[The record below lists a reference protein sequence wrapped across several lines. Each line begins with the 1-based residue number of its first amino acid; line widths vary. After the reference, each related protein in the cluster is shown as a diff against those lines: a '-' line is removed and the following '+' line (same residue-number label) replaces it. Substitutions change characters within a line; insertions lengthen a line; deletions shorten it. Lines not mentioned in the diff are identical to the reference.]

1 MKKYKSNY
9 MFSYIFQYYNCLLG
23 MFPGLLIF
31 LISENEISDLH
42 IFHMIS
48 KYEVSDLEILHM
60 YISSLLL
67 TIVVGNTIHFL
78 ICLFTKHKVYIDEE
92 FITVK
97 EGEILTESIKIED
110 ITLVLFDPG
119 MILKN
124 GIVPCSL
131 TLFTDDFDKNLN
143 VNHPSFFMI
152 LEIKK
157 RCKQA
162 DFKFNDY
169 QWYIVWCSIC
179 TVFSAVL
186 CFFMK

>member
-9 MFSYIFQYYNCLLG
+9 MFTCIFQGYNCLLG

-31 LISENEISDLH
+31 LVSENEISDLH

-48 KYEVSDLEILHM
+48 KYEMSDFDILHM

-67 TIVVGNTIHFL
+67 AIVAGNTIHFL
-78 ICLFTKHKVYIDEE
+78 ICLFTKHKVYIDKE

-97 EGEILTESIKIED
+97 EGEIPAESIKIED
-110 ITLVLFDPG
+110 VTLVLFDPG

-124 GIVPCSL
+124 EIVPCSL
-131 TLFTDDFDKNLN
+131 TVFTDDFDKNLN

-157 RCKQA
+157 RCKHA

-179 TVFSAVL
+179 TVFSAVV
-186 CFFMK
+186 CFFIQ